1 MHSPL
6 CSRTV
11 AVSAGHVSNSRL
23 GPLVPPRPMVS
34 LLAPPSRHDSH
45 RLPNP
50 IARTQPRPL
59 RVPVARSAGHGNLD
73 LQTAC
78 TSESPR
84 LHTPLKGPAPPR
96 PSPRLDARQ
105 RSGAPSVLK
114 RRTVPYRTVRG
125 VEWSGVGVPTVGD
138 CSESQEPGPVCAPGA
153 REAH

>member
-6 CSRTV
+6 SSRTV
-11 AVSAGHVSNSRL
+11 AVSAGHVSNSRV
-23 GPLVPPRPMVS
+23 GPLVPPRPMVP
-34 LLAPPSRHDSH
+34 LLAPPSRHDLH

-84 LHTPLKGPAPPR
+84 LRTPVKGPAAPR
-96 PSPRLDARQ
+96 PSARAQCAAAQ
-105 RSGAPSVLK
+105 RRAECAQAAY
-114 RRTVPYRTVRG
+114 RAVPYRTR
-125 VEWSGVGVPTVGD
+125 SGSGSAHRRD